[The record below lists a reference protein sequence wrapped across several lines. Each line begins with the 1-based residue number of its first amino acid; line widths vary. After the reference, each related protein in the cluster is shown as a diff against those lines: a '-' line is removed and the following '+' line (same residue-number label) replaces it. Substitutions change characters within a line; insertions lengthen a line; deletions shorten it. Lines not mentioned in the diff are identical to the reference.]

1 MPTAPYFQPG
11 RTPATRS
18 AAMVGDASDHTRF
31 IRLAAQAATT
41 AVPQRTPG
49 PQLVRGMTDNKSSTL
64 STDIRLMSA
73 IYGQYNS
80 FAENRN

>member
-31 IRLAAQAATT
+31 LRLAAQAATT
-41 AVPQRTPG
+41 GVPQRTPG
-49 PQLVRGMTDNKSSTL
+49 PRLVRGMTDTKSSTL
-64 STDIRLMSA
+64 STDIRFMST
-73 IYGQYNS
+73 IYGQYKS
-80 FAENRN
+80 FA

>member
-1 MPTAPYFQPG
+1 MPTSPYFQPG
-11 RTPATRS
+11 RTPANRS

-31 IRLAAQAATT
+31 VRLAAQAATT

-49 PQLVRGMTDNKSSTL
+49 PKLVRGMTDNKSSTL
-64 STDIRLMSA
+64 VADIKFMSS

-80 FAENRN
+80 FAENRK